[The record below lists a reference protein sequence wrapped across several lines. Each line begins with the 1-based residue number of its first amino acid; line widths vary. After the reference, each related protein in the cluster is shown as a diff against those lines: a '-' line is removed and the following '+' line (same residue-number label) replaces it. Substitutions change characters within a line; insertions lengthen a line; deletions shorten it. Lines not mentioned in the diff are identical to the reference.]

1 MLKTRARRYVLAA
14 GALLTLGLS
23 SCGVST
29 VTQCNNFSEVVKQG
43 EEFQAEFEAEMES
56 FGENFQGANELEG
69 LKTMAT
75 GYREAVGRVVTKID
89 AMGTDLEAL
98 ELPDEELAAFRDR
111 YTEVTGQFS
120 QELQNT
126 SEAMGLI
133 ENVESEDALIPAV
146 TQFQEQAVGA
156 FQNLE
161 TLSTQGDELT
171 TEINTYCTEA
181 AG

>member
-1 MLKTRARRYVLAA
+1 MLKTRAHRYILAA
-14 GALLTLGLS
+14 GTLLTLGLS
-23 SCGVST
+23 SCGAST

-56 FGENFQGANELEG
+56 FGQNFAGSEELEG
-69 LKTMAT
+69 LKNMAT
-75 GYREAVGRVVTKID
+75 GYRDAVGRVVVKID

-98 ELPDEELAAFRDR
+98 KLPDETLAAFRDR
-111 YTEVTGQFS
+111 YTDVTTQFS

-133 ENVESEDALIPAV
+133 QNVESEEALIPAV
-146 TQFQEQAVGA
+146 TEFQNQAVGS
-156 FQNLE
+156 FTNLE
-161 TLSTQGDELT
+161 QLSTQGDELT
-171 TEINTYCTEA
+171 TEINQYCTEA

>member
-1 MLKTRARRYVLAA
+1 MLKTRAHRYILSV

-43 EEFQAEFEAEMES
+43 EEFQAEFQAEMES
-56 FGENFQGANELEG
+56 FGENFAGANELEG
-69 LKTMAT
+69 LKNMAT
-75 GYREAVGRVVTKID
+75 GYRDAVSKVVVKID
-89 AMGTDLEAL
+89 AMGTDLTAL
-98 ELPDEELAAFRDR
+98 ELPDEDLAAFRDR
-111 YTEVTGQFS
+111 YTDVTSQFS
-120 QELQNT
+120 KELQNT

-133 ENVESEDALIPAV
+133 QNVESEEDLIPAV
-146 TQFQEQAVGA
+146 TEFQNKAVDS
-156 FQNLE
+156 FKNLE

-171 TEINTYCTEA
+171 AEINQYCTEA